1 MTGTLRIQNFNVQA
15 TREDKG
21 KIFTSPLFIIGQIFP
36 SYFRVFRKVSE
47 GNQNR
52 GDKFNNSGRHLIQLS
67 LSETQ
72 VHIRLHELNS
82 KYYHYIMYIYLL
94 VLLS

>member
-1 MTGTLRIQNFNVQA
+1 MLSFYTTIFYN
-15 TREDKG
+15 RED
-21 KIFTSPLFIIGQIFP
+21 FP
-36 SYFRVFRKVSE
+36 SYFRVFQMKVSK

-52 GDKFNNSGRHLIQLS
+52 GDKFNNSRIYLVQLS

-82 KYYHYIMYIYLL
+82 KRCHYIM
-94 VLLS
+94 

>member
-1 MTGTLRIQNFNVQA
+1 MLSFYTTIFYN
-15 TREDKG
+15 RED
-21 KIFTSPLFIIGQIFP
+21 FP
-36 SYFRVFRKVSE
+36 SYFRVFQMKVSK

-52 GDKFNNSGRHLIQLS
+52 GDKFNNSRINLVQLS

-82 KYYHYIMYIYLL
+82 KH
-94 VLLS
+94 